1 MIVNDIYK
9 KKHFFKLVSD
19 TILEMTSNTE
29 IVNFNVGG
37 VQYHVARNT
46 LLNAEDTMLS
56 KLVSDKWTAGQNQ
69 ESIFIDRDGERFKY
83 ILDWCRD
90 GKIIVPKTVA
100 LDAVKSDAEFF
111 GLPED
116 AIIEKELPVDSC
128 DKLLS
133 VLSDGAKYLE
143 KLNATFDESVLK
155 KEVSIIAI
163 WAVQEMLKSLN
174 LTIISQKKIEVNL
187 LQSTL
192 FQSKKETRPFV
203 KEEIKRILLTD
214 KFLSATKV
222 TVRGCG
228 QSYTSDHEINQQQ
241 PPQRGK
247 YWSRV
252 RFEFL

>member
-1 MIVNDIYK
+1 
-9 KKHFFKLVSD
+9 
-19 TILEMTSNTE
+19 MTSNTE

-37 VQYHVARNT
+37 VQYHVARDT

-56 KLVSDKWTAGQNQ
+56 KFVSDKWTAGHNQ
-69 ESIFIDRDGERFKY
+69 EIIFIDRDGERFKY
-83 ILDWCRD
+83 ILDWYRD
-90 GKIIVPKTVA
+90 RKIIVPKTVA
-100 LDAVKSDAEFF
+100 LDAVKSDAKFF

-143 KLNATFDESVLK
+143 KLNATFDESVLE

-163 WAVQEMLKSLN
+163 WAIQEMLKSLN
-174 LTIISQKKIEVNL
+174 LTIISQNKIEVNL
-187 LQSTL
+187 FESTL
-192 FQSKKETRPFV
+192 FESRKERRPLV

-228 QSYTSDHEINQQQ
+228 TCFTSDHKRNQQPQ
-241 PPQRGK
+241 PQRGS
-247 YWSRV
+247 YWSSM

>member
-1 MIVNDIYK
+1 
-9 KKHFFKLVSD
+9 
-19 TILEMTSNTE
+19 MTSNTE

-37 VQYHVARNT
+37 VQYHVARDT
-46 LLNAEDTMLS
+46 VLNAEETMLK
-56 KLVSDKWTAGQNQ
+56 KLVSDKWTAGHDE

-83 ILDWCRD
+83 ILDWYRD

-111 GLPED
+111 GLPEN

-143 KLNATFDESVLK
+143 KLNATFDESVLEK
-155 KEVSIIAI
+155 TVSIIAI
-163 WAVQEMLKSLN
+163 WAIQEMLKSLN
-174 LTIISQKKIEVNL
+174 LSIISQNKIEIDL
-187 LQSTL
+187 LKSTL
-192 FQSKKETRPFV
+192 FESKKETRPLV
-203 KEEIKRILLTD
+203 KEEIRRILLTD

-228 QSYTSDHEINQQQ
+228 PCFTSDHKRNQQQ
-241 PPQRGK
+241 QPERGS